1 MSGRVYHTLHALLYN
16 RRHINSTASCAQ
28 YGPGASKT
36 KKVFLSQ
43 GSPGSKG
50 VEGSDG
56 DQVSEFSLS
65 IVRLYDVYLF
75 MIGI

>member
-1 MSGRVYHTLHALLYN
+1 LNNALQFYVGA
-16 RRHINSTASCAQ
+16 REITVIAIENSQMT
-28 YGPGASKT
+28 SKT

>member
-1 MSGRVYHTLHALLYN
+1 MLYCITGDTSILPLPAPN
-16 RRHINSTASCAQ
+16 MDSNIQTFISL
-28 YGPGASKT
+28 GASKT

-65 IVRLYDVYLF
+65 IVCLYDVYLF